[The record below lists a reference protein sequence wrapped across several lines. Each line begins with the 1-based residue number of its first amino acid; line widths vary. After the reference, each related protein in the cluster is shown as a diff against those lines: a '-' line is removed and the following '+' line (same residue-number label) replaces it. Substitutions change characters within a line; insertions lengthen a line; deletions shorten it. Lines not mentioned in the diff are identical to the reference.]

1 MRTKSFDH
9 GELKHPFSQVKR
21 NLNFQEILKL
31 APLPQKKKKKKKR
44 RGMGLK
50 RIIIFKKS
58 LNKPPFPKK
67 KKKNK

>member
-31 APLPQKKKKKKKR
+31 APLPQKKKKKKK
-44 RGMGLK
+44 
-50 RIIIFKKS
+50 KKTS
-58 LNKPPFPKK
+58 KK
-67 KKKNK
+67 VIVITMKEDEKLVQE

>member
-31 APLPQKKKKKKKR
+31 APLPQKKKKKTSKKVIVIT
-44 RGMGLK
+44 MKEDEKLVQE
-50 RIIIFKKS
+50 
-58 LNKPPFPKK
+58 
-67 KKKNK
+67 

>member
-31 APLPQKKKKKKKR
+31 APLPQKKKKTSKKVIVITMKEDEK
-44 RGMGLK
+44 LVQE
-50 RIIIFKKS
+50 
-58 LNKPPFPKK
+58 
-67 KKKNK
+67 